1 MTAAIHQVFSDENVS
16 RLTGPSKWQLRSW
29 DRLGFFS
36 PRFAYEDRFA
46 PYSRI
51 YSFKDVVG
59 LRTIAV
65 LMKDYHVSLQEL
77 QRVAKELVT
86 RGYSHWAE
94 LKLYVVKRQVHF
106 RRPGTKD
113 VPNESPLLIT
123 VTPCWIAVSES
134 TGIASEC

>member
-77 QRVAKELVT
+77 QRVAKELVR